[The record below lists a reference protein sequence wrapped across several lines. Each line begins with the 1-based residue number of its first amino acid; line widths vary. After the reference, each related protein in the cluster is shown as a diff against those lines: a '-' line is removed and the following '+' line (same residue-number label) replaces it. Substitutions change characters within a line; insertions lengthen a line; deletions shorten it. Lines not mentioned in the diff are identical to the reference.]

1 MRTHQDATKQKYLNL
16 DLNNI
21 RHILKSLASTCTSA
35 LQTKHMCSLEKKKI
49 IIAKCS
55 DPFPGFVLA
64 DLPTPFTTG
73 PPVLGGSAS
82 WLQPLLS
89 VSILF
94 L

>member
-1 MRTHQDATKQKYLNL
+1 MHTHRDATKRKYLNL

-21 RHILKSLASTCTSA
+21 RPILKSLASTSTSA
-35 LQTKHMCSLEKKKI
+35 LKTKHMCSLEKKKK
-49 IIAKCS
+49 IAKCS

-64 DLPTPFTTG
+64 DLPAPFTTG
-73 PPVLGGSAS
+73 PPVLGGSAA
-82 WLQPLLS
+82 WLRPLPL